1 MDPHNLP
8 NRVFD
13 AVAGRRYF
21 RKWLAQSLEAL
32 REAAG
37 ERRDLAARRP

>member
-21 RKWLAQSLEAL
+21 RRWLAQSVEAL
-32 REAAG
+32 RRAAG
-37 ERRDLAARRP
+37 EERDVAA